1 MDLLRLAEAV
11 VELSRVTP
19 SIKMPLHLWIEAYT
33 CSALL
38 GENL

>member
-1 MDLLRLAEAV
+1 MYLLRLAEAV

-19 SIKMPLHLWIEAYT
+19 STNKPSHLWIEAYT

-38 GENL
+38 GESL